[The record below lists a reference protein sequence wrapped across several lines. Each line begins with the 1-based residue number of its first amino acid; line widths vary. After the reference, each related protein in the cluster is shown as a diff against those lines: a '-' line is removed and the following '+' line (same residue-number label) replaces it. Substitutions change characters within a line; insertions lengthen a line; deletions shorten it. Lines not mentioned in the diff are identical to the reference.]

1 MRSLVKCYSLHYDL
15 EIAKAG
21 RRVEFDISMTDTV
34 GGRCTKND
42 GEIQVK
48 FSIERTSPLRLIT
61 RIQEG
66 HIPLRNR

>member
-1 MRSLVKCYSLHYDL
+1 M
-15 EIAKAG
+15 
-21 RRVEFDISMTDTV
+21 EFDISMTDTV

-66 HIPLRNR
+66 HMPLRNR